1 MLRYDPM
8 LPESTD
14 TPPPP
19 PHCSSTRILS
29 RFSASTGRPGPSP
42 PYPTSGLRRSF
53 GSRSSYA
60 DRSLG
65 LALLAVVVVSGLR
78 GGTGTVPPPSNDPTR
93 FSPRYFR
100 RRLFDSFFGFCTEA
114 YTFSGPP
121 CTGSSDCRL
130 TLADGSRVYGD
141 GWRLLPLSPVFS
153 AFNSSL
159 IVPGIT
165 SACVDSS
172 LKTSPMCFRLPRASR
187 NSPTHSTKSSRAA
200 THDTTTRLG
209 FWPINAITLPLPFCV
224 DGINGVACGS
234 FRYAATGAQV
244 PVGTCSIS
252 SCDISFMS
260 SAAVVAST
268 GRPPTNTE

>member
-100 RRLFDSFFGFCTEA
+100 RRL
-114 YTFSGPP
+114 
-121 CTGSSDCRL
+121 L

-153 AFNSSL
+153 AFSSSL

-172 LKTSPMCFRLPRASR
+172 LKTSNHKF
-187 NSPTHSTKSSRAA
+187 T
-200 THDTTTRLG
+200 DV
-209 FWPINAITLPLPFCV
+209 LPFAARQQKQPHAQHQEQQGRHTRHHDQARV
-224 DGINGVACGS
+224 LADQ
-234 FRYAATGAQV
+234 RYHVT
-244 PVGTCSIS
+244 
-252 SCDISFMS
+252 
-260 SAAVVAST
+260 AAVLRRRYQRCRLRFLQIRCN
-268 GRPPTNTE
+268 G